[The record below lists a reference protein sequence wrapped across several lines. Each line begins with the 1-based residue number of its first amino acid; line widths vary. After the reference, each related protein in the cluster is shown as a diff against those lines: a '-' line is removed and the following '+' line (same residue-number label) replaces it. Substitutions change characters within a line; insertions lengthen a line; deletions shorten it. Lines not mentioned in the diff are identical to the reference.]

1 MEPMGTERT
10 ECILC
15 GSTKQRLV
23 VSLGEQP
30 LANSYLRADQ
40 LDKPEPR
47 YPLDLFVCEDCM
59 LTHIGVV
66 ATGEDIF
73 SEYAYFSSFST
84 MWLEHARN
92 YVTMITDRLGL
103 NGKSF
108 ILEIAS
114 NDGYLLQY
122 FKERGIPCLGIEP
135 AGNVA
140 EAARAKGIETQVAFW
155 GAATADTLAERCSK
169 ADLILGNNVLAHTP
183 NPNDLVEGIKRF
195 LKPGG
200 TVTMEFPHLYRL
212 VAENQFDTIYHEHF
226 SYFAFFVVQRLFAAH
241 GLALFDVEE
250 LPTHGGSLRIYA
262 KHETDPRPIEPSV
275 HAMLE
280 KEKAAG
286 MMRLDYYREFAAQVE
301 GVKSQVLRFFAN
313 AKTAGKRVAG
323 YGAPAKGNT
332 LLNYCGAG
340 PYDILYTVDRSP
352 HKQGLYLP
360 GTHIPIRAPEFVA
373 EDRPDYLFILP
384 WNLKYEIMEQ
394 MSHIRAWGG
403 RFVAPIPDVT
413 VLV

>member
-1 MEPMGTERT
+1 MNAD
-10 ECILC
+10 CILC

-23 VSLGEQP
+23 VSLGVQP

-40 LDKPEPR
+40 LDRPEPR
-47 YPLDLFVCEDCM
+47 YPLDLFVCEDCL

-73 SEYAYFSSFST
+73 TDYAYFSSFST
-84 MWLEHARN
+84 TWLEHARS
-92 YVTMITDRLGL
+92 YVERISHRLGL
-103 NGKSF
+103 TGDSF
-108 ILEIAS
+108 VLEIAS

-135 AGNVA
+135 AANVA
-140 EAARAKGIETQVAFW
+140 EAARAKGIETHVAFW
-155 GAATADTLAERCSK
+155 GAATADALAGQRPK

-183 NPNDLVEGIKRF
+183 DPNDLVEGIKRF
-195 LKPGG
+195 LKPAG

-226 SYFAFFVVQRLFAAH
+226 SYFAFFVVRKLFAAH
-241 GLALFDVEE
+241 GLVLFDVEE
-250 LPTHGGSLRIYA
+250 LPTHGGSLRIHA
-262 KHETDPRPIEPSV
+262 KHKDDPRPIEPAV
-275 HAMLE
+275 RDMLE
-280 KEKAAG
+280 KEETAG
-286 MMRLDYYREFAAQVE
+286 MMALDYYREFAAQVE
-301 GVKSQVLRFFAN
+301 GVKRQVLEFLTA
-313 AKTAGKRVAG
+313 AKSAGKRIAA

-340 PYDILYTVDRSP
+340 PQDILYTVDRNP

-360 GTHIPIRAPEFVA
+360 GTHIPIHAPEFVA
-373 EDRPDYLFILP
+373 TDRPDYLFILP
-384 WNLKYEIMEQ
+384 WNLKYEIIEQ

-413 VLV
+413 VLD